1 MKDPAFLF
9 YPGDFFMGT
18 QFFSNEQVG
27 IYIRLLIAQHQH
39 GHLSKEQVIHICGTY
54 DLEVMKKFA
63 EDESGFFNIRL
74 ENEIQ
79 KRIKY
84 SESRRN
90 NKIGKQ
96 HMKNICESYDNHM
109 ENRNRNINT
118 DINLLEESMRGD
130 WESHRR
136 QFLEDGSWQM
146 SFCTKKNISKIHLDE
161 KLKEFISDID
171 LKQDY
176 KPKKELQSHFTNWFN
191 KNKTIK
197 HGKSTKSDGIYEAI
211 ENLRKSGG
219 YYTGD

>member
-1 MKDPAFLF
+1 MKDPAVLF
-9 YPGDFFMGT
+9 YTSDFLSGT
-18 QFFSNEQVG
+18 YTMSDEQTG
-27 IYIRLLIAQHQH
+27 KYIRLLCFQHQH
-39 GHLSKEQVIHICGTY
+39 GKLSQKDMLSICKAY
-54 DLEVMKKFA
+54 DVEIWSKFRS
-63 EDESGFFNIRL
+63 ENNFFYNERMLIES
-74 ENEIQ
+74 E
-79 KRIKY
+79 KRKKY
-84 SESRRN
+84 SESRRKNAN
-90 NKIGKQ
+90 NDKKDKAYAK
-96 HMKNICESYDNHM
+96 HMGNVND
-109 ENRNRNINT
+109 NINV
-118 DINLLEESMRGD
+118 DINILEGGMGGD

-146 SFCTKKNISKIHLDE
+146 SFCTKKNISKINLDE

-197 HGKSTKSDGIYEAI
+197 NAKSSKSEGIYEAI